1 MFVFLHHMHLSN
13 EHISQLQIL
22 YKEHFEQEISKE
34 VAYIQGVKLLRLV
47 QLTYKPMTQT
57 EFLRIQNEL
66 IKIRARINKRTH
78 S

>member
-1 MFVFLHHMHLSN
+1 MHLSTK
-13 EHISQLQIL
+13 HISQFQVM
-22 YKEHFEQEISKE
+22 YKEQFKQEISKE

-66 IKIRARINKRTH
+66 IKIRERINKRTH
-78 S
+78 SC